1 MMNRDIYAGL
11 KIFIE
16 EALAGLSGG
25 VGKTTV
31 SLGLIR
37 AFTRQDLVVHPFKKG
52 PDYIDTAWLAL
63 AAKGKASNLDPFF
76 LDEEALRL
84 HFIHRSQGADLA
96 VIEGNRGFFDG
107 RDVEGS
113 ASTAEV
119 ARCLDAPVV
128 LVVSIAKITRTVAA
142 VVAGCRN
149 FPGGERIG
157 GVILNHCA
165 GQRHASITRRAVEE
179 LAGVPVFGVL
189 PHLDLAPICQR
200 RSGLATVGMHDA
212 AEESL
217 EQTAD
222 MVCDHVDIG
231 AVLDL
236 ARDVS
241 FFAHSPVRQA
251 GKMAAR
257 VRIGVVRDDALWQ
270 YYDENLAAL
279 AEAGAE
285 LVFLPLLGNDP
296 WPDLDGLYLG
306 GGDIVPHA
314 RALADG
320 TARKSEIRSLI
331 EAGLPAYAEHSGYF
345 YLGEQ
350 FFCGGT
356 GYPMAG
362 IFPVRAELTEKP
374 ARLGYVEAAA
384 DAHTPFYA
392 RGTVFRGHEYHYA
405 DIRVNRE
412 AAVCALRKQAGNA
425 PIDEPDGMVYKAA
438 FGTSM
443 QVFAPAVPDWAPN
456 FVAAAAKWRK

>member
-1 MMNRDIYAGL
+1 MSVPRVVV
-11 KIFIE
+11 
-16 EALAGLSGG
+16 AGLSGD

-37 AFTRQDLVVHPFKKG
+37 AFTRQDMVVHPFKKG

-63 AAKGKASNLDPFF
+63 AARGKASNLDPFF

-84 HFIHRSQGADLA
+84 HFLRRSPGADLA

-107 RDVEGS
+107 KDVEGS

-119 ARCLDAPVV
+119 ARCLNAPVV
-128 LVVSIAKITRTVAA
+128 LVVSIAKMTRTAAA

-165 GQRHASITRRAVEE
+165 GRRHASIARRAVEE

-189 PHLDLAPICQR
+189 PRLGRAPIYQR
-200 RSGLATVGMHDA
+200 RSGLVTVAMHDA
-212 AEESL
+212 ADEAIER
-217 EQTAD
+217 TAD
-222 MVCDHVDIG
+222 VVCDHVDIE
-231 AVLDL
+231 AVLYL

-241 FFAHSPVRQA
+241 SFADAPVVRNA
-251 GKMAAR
+251 GAAPT

-279 AEAGAE
+279 SEAGAD
-285 LVFLPLLGNDP
+285 LVFLSLLRSAP

-306 GGDIVPHA
+306 GGDLAPHA
-314 RALADG
+314 RTLAAD
-320 TARKSEIRSLI
+320 TAKKNEVRSLI
-331 EAGLPAYAEHSGYF
+331 ESGLPVYAEHSGYF

-350 FFCGGT
+350 FSRGGT
-356 GYPMAG
+356 AHPMVG
-362 IFPVRAELTEKP
+362 IFPVNVEVTEKP
-374 ARLGYVEAAA
+374 ARLGYVEAVV

-392 RGTVFRGHEYHYA
+392 RGAAFKGHEYHYA
-405 DIRVNRE
+405 DIRVNRD
-412 AAVCALRKQAGNA
+412 AAACALRKQAGNA
-425 PIDEPDGMVYKAA
+425 RVDEPDGLVYKTV

-443 QVFAPAVPDWAPN
+443 QVFAPAVPEWAPG
-456 FVAAAAKWRK
+456 FVSAAAKWRK